1 MNNYFFEYYHNET
14 KQSIEKNFA
23 ELTQLEKSI
32 GEFFITNKAIRN
44 FSSKKYRGFY
54 MFQKPPFTDLQ
65 KNVDIKVTEN
75 LFILMKRILKTRKI
89 MKSMK
94 NR

>member
-1 MNNYFFEYYHNET
+1 
-14 KQSIEKNFA
+14 
-23 ELTQLEKSI
+23 
-32 GEFFITNKAIRN
+32 
-44 FSSKKYRGFY
+44 
-54 MFQKPPFTDLQ
+54 MFHKPPFTDLQ

-75 LFILMKRILKTRKI
+75 LFILMKRILKMRKI